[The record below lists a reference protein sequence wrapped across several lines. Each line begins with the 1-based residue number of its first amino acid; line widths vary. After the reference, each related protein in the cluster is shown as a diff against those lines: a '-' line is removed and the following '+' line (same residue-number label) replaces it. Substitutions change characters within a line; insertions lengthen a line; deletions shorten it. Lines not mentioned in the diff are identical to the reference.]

1 MINEDKLEKIRIRLF
16 IFYSLFAL
24 VSGILSLIGHEPR
37 YIGDGLAFISAAV
50 GGAVILFGSVQ
61 SLLKKNLTVDFL
73 ASIAIV
79 VSIAIGQY
87 LAAAVVV
94 VMLNGGE
101 VVEDYTARKAS
112 QALEKLIHSAPMKA
126 RVRRRGKEI
135 EIPVEEVQ
143 VDDLVLVKP
152 GEKIPLDGIVTK
164 GYGSVNQAS
173 ITGESMVI
181 ETTSRSEVYGNTLLE
196 DGALEIRVTK
206 EQKDTVFYH
215 IIRLV
220 EEAQTNKAPIER
232 VADRY
237 ARWFAPGIIVL
248 ALATWFLTGN
258 VLSTAAV
265 LVVSCP
271 CALTLATPIALVAS
285 TGNAAR
291 NGILVRDGTSLEE
304 VGKSDIII
312 VDKTGTLTKGTPKV
326 VEVKGF
332 NERSEKEVI
341 HLAAVA
347 EKFSEHPIAKAI
359 LEKAEAFGLRVDDPD
374 DFEVRRGHGVIA
386 KTKGKGIVVGNKQ
399 LQEENHV
406 VLTERIITYLDSQEI
421 NGRTTVLVSVDSE
434 LTGVISVS
442 DTLRDDVATS
452 IKEMRQNGVKK
463 VVMLTGDNSFVAKK
477 ISKEASIDETWAEL
491 LPEEKVKHVK
501 KYQSRGY
508 KVTMIGDGVNDAPA
522 LATADIGIAMGI
534 AGTDVAIETAGIVLT
549 TDDLT
554 KVSKIIQLS
563 RSTLTIIKQN
573 ILFSLT
579 VNILGL
585 LLSTLGVITPIMAS
599 IVHESSAL
607 IVVFNSLRLATNKM

>member
-1 MINEDKLEKIRIRLF
+1 
-16 IFYSLFAL
+16 
-24 VSGILSLIGHEPR
+24 
-37 YIGDGLAFISAAV
+37 
-50 GGAVILFGSVQ
+50 
-61 SLLKKNLTVDFL
+61 
-73 ASIAIV
+73 
-79 VSIAIGQY
+79 
-87 LAAAVVV
+87 
-94 VMLNGGE
+94 MLNGGE

-135 EIPVEEVQ
+135 EVPVEEVH

-332 NERSEKEVI
+332 NGRSEKEVI

-347 EKFSEHPIAKAI
+347 EKFSEHSIAKAI

-463 VVMLTGDNSFVAKK
+463 VVMLTGDNSYVAKK